1 MECVLHWWGTTALR
15 FELFPQFSVGPC
27 RARHLSDIINHC
39 LLPSLEKSLLATL
52 VHPLTCQNTQNIY
65 TFSYICF
72 RFEGIFRCC
81 QFSGALLELR
91 VGYSMFTPCSGLIL
105 LDGFTRSDTF
115 AWLRPLV
122 FLKLK
127 IGWTLGTAERHY
139 QSSLKAFCFFYNDS
153 CSCLM
158 LWVHYWKGR
167 NSFTVIFTLI
177 QFIMQL
183 QKLRVWKAPYK
194 TR

>member
-1 MECVLHWWGTTALR
+1 M
-15 FELFPQFSVGPC
+15 GPC
-27 RARHLSDIINHC
+27 RARHPSDIINHC

-52 VHPLTCQNTQNIY
+52 FHPLTCRNTQNIY
-65 TFSYICF
+65 TYIQLHLLQIWGYFQMLPILWCSAGVKSWIF
-72 RFEGIFRCC
+72 YVSPLLWAYSFRC
-81 QFSGALLELR
+81 
-91 VGYSMFTPCSGLIL
+91 V
-105 LDGFTRSDTF
+105 TRSDTF

-127 IGWTLGTAERHY
+127 IGWTLGTAERRY

-177 QFIMQL
+177 QFVMQL
-183 QKLRVWKAPYK
+183 QKPRVWKAPYK